1 MTEAWPSNK
10 RLEPGLF
17 FCLSCAL
24 PFAFK
29 VNPMLETDIFILG
42 AGPGGVATALKLS
55 YLGIPSI
62 IADKAKFPRDK
73 VCGDAISG
81 KVTTLLN
88 RLDPDILARFHAS
101 PFHVDVWGIRFL
113 APNESMLDI
122 PFKAQEEKKVQNA
135 PGYVCRRMDFDNF
148 LIQELKQRKDV
159 DFYEETAVV
168 SYEKVEGGWLLSDET
183 GDFQVKAKL
192 LIVAD
197 GAYSPFARKVA
208 GLEKD
213 KAHYAAAV
221 RAYYSNV
228 KGLSEQ
234 GFIELHFI
242 KSIIPGYLW
251 IFPLPNGGANVGLG
265 MRSDILA
272 KKKLNLKTSLQEIL
286 RQHPKIAPRFEDATL
301 EGKVIGYGLPLG
313 SKTRVISGEHYM
325 LVGDAGHLVDPMTGE
340 GIGNA
345 FYSGFIAAEQA
356 VECLA
361 QQNFSAE
368 FLQAYDIR
376 VARVL
381 GSEMK
386 LSYRLQRFISFPW
399 VANLMGYVISKNQ
412 KTIQVLSNMYTD
424 FSLRE
429 QLAKPLFWIKM
440 YLGLDKRTNSK

>member
-1 MTEAWPSNK
+1 M
-10 RLEPGLF
+10 
-17 FCLSCAL
+17 
-24 PFAFK
+24 
-29 VNPMLETDIFILG
+29 
-42 AGPGGVATALKLS
+42 
-55 YLGIPSI
+55 
-62 IADKAKFPRDK
+62 IADKASFPRDK

-88 RLDPDILARFHAS
+88 RLDPAILARFHAS
-101 PFHVDVWGIRFL
+101 PIHVDVWGIRFL
-113 APNESMLDI
+113 APNESRIDI
-122 PFKAQEEKKVQNA
+122 PFKAQATQSVENA
-135 PGYVCRRMDFDNF
+135 PGYVCRRMDFDHF
-148 LIQELKQRKDV
+148 LIEELKQRQEV
-159 DFYEETAVV
+159 RLFENTAVTQYV
-168 SYEKVEGGWLLSDET
+168 REGDHWLLSDET
-183 GDFQVKAKL
+183 GGFQVKAKL

-197 GAYSPFARKVA
+197 GAYSRFSRQVA

-213 KAHYAAAV
+213 PAHYAAAV

-228 KGLSEQ
+228 KDLSKE

-242 KSIIPGYLW
+242 KSIIPGYFW

-272 KKKLNLKTSLQEIL
+272 KKQLNLKEALTQIIAE
-286 RQHPKIAPRFEDATL
+286 HPKIAPRFKAAQL
-301 EGKVIGYGLPLG
+301 EGKVVGFGLPLG
-313 SKTRVISGEHYM
+313 SKKRAISGDAYM

-356 VECLA
+356 QACLRE
-361 QQNFSAE
+361 NNYSAA
-368 FLQAYDIR
+368 FLQAYDVR

-386 LSYRLQRFISFPW
+386 LSYRLQKFISFPW
-399 VANLMGYVISKNQ
+399 VANAMGYIISHNQ

-429 QLAKPLFWIKM
+429 KLAKPLFWLKM
-440 YLGLDKRTNSK
+440 YLGLEKRTKE

>member
-1 MTEAWPSNK
+1 
-10 RLEPGLF
+10 
-17 FCLSCAL
+17 
-24 PFAFK
+24 
-29 VNPMLETDIFILG
+29 MLETDIFILG

-55 YLGIPSI
+55 YLGIPCI
-62 IADKAKFPRDK
+62 IADKAVFPRDK

-88 RLDPDILARFHAS
+88 RLDPEILARFHAS

-122 PFKAQEEKKVQNA
+122 PFKSQQGRSVQNA

-148 LIQELKQRKDV
+148 LVEELKQRTDV
-159 DFYEETAVV
+159 QFFEDTAVTQ
-168 SYEKVEGGWLLSDET
+168 YNRQDDHWILSNED
-183 GDFQVKAKL
+183 GSFQVKAKL

-197 GAYSPFARKVA
+197 GAYSRFARQIA

-213 KAHYAAAV
+213 NAHYAAAV

-228 KGLSEQ
+228 KDLSSE

-242 KSIIPGYLW
+242 KSIIPGYFW
-251 IFPLPNGGANVGLG
+251 VFPLPKGGANVGLG
-265 MRSDILA
+265 MRSDIVA
-272 KKKLNLKTSLQEIL
+272 KKKVNLKESLAEIIEN
-286 RQHPKIAPRFEDATL
+286 HPKIAPRFKEANL
-301 EGKVIGYGLPLG
+301 EGKIIGYGLPLG
-313 SKTRVISGEHYM
+313 SKRRVISGEGYM

-356 VECLA
+356 QACLREKD
-361 QQNFSAE
+361 FSAA
-368 FLQAYDIR
+368 FLQAYDVR

-386 LSYRLQRFISFPW
+386 LSYRLQKFISFPW
-399 VANLMGYVISKNQ
+399 VANAMGYIISRNQ
-412 KTIQVLSNMYTD
+412 KTIKVLSHMYTD

-429 QLAKPLFWIKM
+429 QLAKPLFWLKM
-440 YLGLDKRTNSK
+440 YLGLDRKPNSK

>member
-1 MTEAWPSNK
+1 
-10 RLEPGLF
+10 
-17 FCLSCAL
+17 
-24 PFAFK
+24 
-29 VNPMLETDIFILG
+29 MLHTDIFILG

-55 YLGIPSI
+55 YLGIPCV
-62 IADKAKFPRDK
+62 IADKAVFPRDK

-88 RLDPDILARFHAS
+88 RLDPEILARFHAS

-122 PFKAQEEKKVQNA
+122 PFKSQQDRSVQNA

-148 LIQELKQRKDV
+148 LIDELKQRKDV
-159 DFYEETAVV
+159 QFFENTAVTK
-168 SYEKVEGGWLLSDET
+168 YERQGDHWMLSNDD
-183 GDFQVKAKL
+183 GSFQVKTKL

-197 GAYSPFARKVA
+197 GAYSRFARQIG

-213 KAHYAAAV
+213 NAHYAAAV

-228 KGLSEQ
+228 KDLSQE

-242 KSIIPGYLW
+242 KSIIPGYFW
-251 IFPLPNGGANVGLG
+251 VFPLPNGGANVGLG
-265 MRSDILA
+265 MRSDIVA
-272 KKKLNLKTSLQEIL
+272 KKQVNLKESLAEIIAN
-286 RQHPKIAPRFEDATL
+286 HPKIAPRFAEAEL

-313 SKTRVISGEHYM
+313 SKKRVISGDGYM

-356 VECLA
+356 QACLKEK
-361 QQNFSAE
+361 NFSAE
-368 FLQAYDIR
+368 FLQAYDVR

-386 LSYRLQRFISFPW
+386 LSYRLQKFISFPW
-399 VANLMGYVISKNQ
+399 VANAMGYIISRNQ
-412 KTIQVLSNMYTD
+412 KTIKVLSNMYTD

-429 QLAKPLFWIKM
+429 QLAKPLFWLKM
-440 YLGLDKRTNSK
+440 YLGLDRKSNSK